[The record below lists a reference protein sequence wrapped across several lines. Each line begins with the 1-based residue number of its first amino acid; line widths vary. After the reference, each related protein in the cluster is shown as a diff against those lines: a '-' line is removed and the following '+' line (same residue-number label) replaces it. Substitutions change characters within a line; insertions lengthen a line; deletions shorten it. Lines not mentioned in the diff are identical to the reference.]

1 MKRNLLLFLLSVCFF
16 LPDFAATGQYNFIRV
31 DGGSGLSN
39 SHVKSIIQDSYGFI
53 WLGTRNGLNRYDG
66 VSMKLYNC
74 YDETLQHG
82 NQVISALFEDNH
94 RQLWVGTDDGVYIQD
109 LATGK
114 FSFFDARTESGEQ
127 IRYNWIEDILA
138 DHSGNIWVN
147 APNQGVFRYQ
157 VETGKLF
164 RYIPCP
170 GKDKSKDF
178 PQSICVDKD
187 GTVWVGT
194 YGAGIYR
201 YSPEQDKFVAYA
213 TEALKGDFIF
223 TLCDYGDELI
233 VGVHEEELK
242 RFNKKTGEVSV
253 FPVPQVHRKIIRY
266 AVCFGDELWV
276 GTQNGVYVIDEKQ
289 NSVQHIPADA
299 GGKYGL
305 GDAIVDKI
313 YRDRE
318 GGTWI
323 CTQFGGASYL
333 PVRSLDFSVY
343 LPGAPGTVCGRRIS
357 ELAEGK
363 DGTVWISTQDGGVCY
378 WNPKAQTFVKV
389 PESPDRQNVL
399 SLFASDDL
407 VGAGYF
413 KGGIDLIIPEAG
425 SSASPSVSSFPSTSS
440 SAFSSLTSSTVSPVS
455 PVSVAS
461 SAISTTNIFRG
472 QVHTFYPAQL
482 GISEGS
488 VFALYR
494 DRGGIIWLGDGWN
507 IFRSVDKGRTFE
519 KMEQFGYAYMR
530 DILEDKSGN
539 IWVATMGNGILRYNP
554 QTDQMVKYQCVPGDS
569 TSIGTN
575 EVTGIT
581 EDSKGLLWFST
592 DRGGLL
598 CFNPETGRFR
608 TYTKANGL
616 PDNVTYKVVE
626 DAQHRIWFGTDRGLV
641 CLHPET
647 DCLQIFTRNDGL
659 PDNQF
664 NYKSA
669 LAASD
674 GTIWMGTIN
683 GLVSFNPQIVRR
695 NTFVPPVYITG
706 MYVQGR
712 ETPFPA
718 DGVQLPYRSNV
729 GFDFVALSYTSPGA
743 NRYAYKMEGIDND
756 WNYTSAAHTASYAQ
770 LPPGD
775 YLFRVRGS
783 NNDGVWNQEEA
794 TLSVRILPPWW
805 RTVWAYLIYIIV
817 VSGSFVLS
825 LRAYR
830 RREVQ
835 KIREQQLLAELARE
849 RESHRTHEMFINQI
863 TYGACTPQGD
873 AMSRADEQLMSQ
885 LIAKVRENLSDANY
899 NVEALAAAMNMSRSS
914 LHRKIKAL
922 TDLSSLDF
930 IRIIRLKHAAE
941 LLQEGELRINE
952 ICDRVG
958 FQSPSYFAK
967 VFQKQFGVT
976 PTEFVQQ
983 NKQRMADSSFS

>member
-1 MKRNLLLFLLSVCFF
+1 M
-16 LPDFAATGQYNFIRV
+16 
-31 DGGSGLSN
+31 
-39 SHVKSIIQDSYGFI
+39 
-53 WLGTRNGLNRYDG
+53 
-66 VSMKLYNC
+66 
-74 YDETLQHG
+74 
-82 NQVISALFEDNH
+82 
-94 RQLWVGTDDGVYIQD
+94 
-109 LATGK
+109 
-114 FSFFDARTESGEQ
+114 
-127 IRYNWIEDILA
+127 
-138 DHSGNIWVN
+138 
-147 APNQGVFRYQ
+147 
-157 VETGKLF
+157 
-164 RYIPCP
+164 
-170 GKDKSKDF
+170 
-178 PQSICVDKD
+178 DKD
-187 GTVWVGT
+187 GTIWVGT

-253 FPVPQVHRKIIRY
+253 FPAPEVHRKIIRY

-276 GTQNGVYVIDEKQ
+276 GTQNGVYVINEKQ

-378 WNPKAQTFVKV
+378 WNPKAQAFVKV

-413 KGGIDLIIPEAG
+413 KGGIDLIIPG
-425 SSASPSVSSFPSTSS
+425 TASFASS
-440 SAFSSLTSSTVSPVS
+440 SISSSTFSSLTSSSSTTVS

-494 DRGGIIWLGDGWN
+494 DRGGVIWLGDGWN
-507 IFRSVDKGRTFE
+507 IFRSTDKGRTFE

-539 IWVATMGNGILRYNP
+539 IWVATMGNGIFRYNP

-647 DCLQIFTRNDGL
+647 DSLQIFTRNDGL

-695 NTFVPPVYITG
+695 NTFVPPVHITG

-817 VSGSFVLS
+817 VSGSFVLT

-976 PTEFVQQ
+976 PTEFAQQ
-983 NKQRMADSSFS
+983 NKQRMTDS

>member
-1 MKRNLLLFLLSVCFF
+1 MK
-16 LPDFAATGQYNFIRV
+16 
-31 DGGSGLSN
+31 
-39 SHVKSIIQDSYGFI
+39 
-53 WLGTRNGLNRYDG
+53 
-66 VSMKLYNC
+66 
-74 YDETLQHG
+74 
-82 NQVISALFEDNH
+82 
-94 RQLWVGTDDGVYIQD
+94 
-109 LATGK
+109 
-114 FSFFDARTESGEQ
+114 
-127 IRYNWIEDILA
+127 
-138 DHSGNIWVN
+138 
-147 APNQGVFRYQ
+147 
-157 VETGKLF
+157 TGKLF

-187 GTVWVGT
+187 GTIWVGT
-194 YGAGIYR
+194 YGAGIYC
-201 YSPEQDKFVAYA
+201 YSPEQDKFVACA

-253 FPVPQVHRKIIRY
+253 FPAPEVHRKIIRY

-276 GTQNGVYVIDEKQ
+276 GTQNGVYVINEKQ

-378 WNPKAQTFVKV
+378 WNPEAQTFVKV

-413 KGGIDLIIPEAG
+413 KGGIDLIIPGTA
-425 SSASPSVSSFPSTSS
+425 SSASLSISS
-440 SAFSSLTSSTVSPVS
+440 STFSSLTSSTVS

-494 DRGGIIWLGDGWN
+494 DRGGVIWLGDGWN
-507 IFRSVDKGRTFE
+507 IFRSADKGRTFE
-519 KMEQFGYAYMR
+519 KVEQFGYAYMR

-539 IWVATMGNGILRYNP
+539 IWVATMGNGIFRYNP

-575 EVTGIT
+575 EVTGIS

-647 DCLQIFTRNDGL
+647 DSLQIFTRNDGL

-712 ETPFPA
+712 ETPFPT

-805 RTVWAYLIYIIV
+805 RTVWAYLIYVIV
-817 VSGSFVLS
+817 VSGSFVLT

-976 PTEFVQQ
+976 PTEFAQQ
-983 NKQRMADSSFS
+983 NKQRITDS

>member
-1 MKRNLLLFLLSVCFF
+1 MKRILLFFLLSVGFF
-16 LPDFAATGQYNFIRV
+16 LPVFTVSGQYNFIRV
-31 DGGSGLSN
+31 DGANGLSN

-66 VSMKLYNC
+66 VSMKLYDC
-74 YDETLQHG
+74 YDEALQHG
-82 NQVISALFEDNH
+82 NQVISALFEDNR

-138 DHSGNIWVN
+138 DRSGNIWVN

-178 PQSICVDKD
+178 PQSICVDKN

-201 YSPEQDKFVAYA
+201 YSPQQDQFVACA

-242 RFNKKTGEVSV
+242 RFNKKTGEVSI
-253 FPVPQVHRKIIRY
+253 FPAPEVHRKIIRY

-276 GTQNGVYVIDEKQ
+276 GTQNGVYVINEKR

-299 GGKYGL
+299 GGAYGL

-313 YRDRE
+313 YRDYE

-333 PVRSLDFSVY
+333 PVRTLDFSIH

-363 DGTVWISTQDGGVCY
+363 GGTVWVSTQDGGVCY
-378 WNPKAQTFVKV
+378 WNPRTQVFTKV
-389 PESPDRQNVL
+389 PALPDRQNVL
-399 SLFASDDL
+399 SLFAVDGQ

-413 KGGIDLIIPEAG
+413 KAGIDLI
-425 SSASPSVSSFPSTSS
+425 FPD
-440 SAFSSLTSSTVSPVS
+440 
-455 PVSVAS
+455 
-461 SAISTTNIFRG
+461 ISDTPRKI
-472 QVHTFYPAQL
+472 TFYGHIQTFSPRQL

-488 VFALYR
+488 VFALHR
-494 DRGGIIWLGDGWN
+494 DRQGVIWLGDGWN
-507 IFRSVDKGRTFE
+507 IFRSTDNGRIFE

-539 IWVATMGNGILRYNP
+539 IWVATMGSGIFRYTP
-554 QTDQMVKYQCVPGDS
+554 QTDQIIHYRHLSGDS
-569 TSIGTN
+569 TSISTN
-575 EVTGIT
+575 EVTGIS
-581 EDSKGLLWFST
+581 EDSKGFLWFST
-592 DRGGLL
+592 DRGGLMR
-598 CFNPETGRFR
+598 FNPETGHFR
-608 TYTKANGL
+608 TYTKADGL
-616 PDNVTYKVVE
+616 PDNVTYKAVE
-626 DAQHRIWFGTDRGLV
+626 DKQHRIWFGTDHGLV
-641 CLHPET
+641 CLYPET
-647 DCLQIFTRNDGL
+647 DSLHVFTRNDGL

-683 GLVSFNPQIVRR
+683 GLVSFNPQTIRR

-706 MYVQGR
+706 MRVQGS
-712 ETPFPA
+712 ETPFTS
-718 DGVQLPYRSNV
+718 DGACLPYRSNV
-729 GFDFVALSYTSPGA
+729 SFDFVALSYTSPGA
-743 NRYAYKMEGIDND
+743 NRYAYKMEGIDKD
-756 WNYTSAAHTASYAQ
+756 WNYTSDTHTASYAQ

-783 NNDGVWNQEEA
+783 NNDAVWNPQET
-794 TLSVRILPPWW
+794 TLPIRILPPWW
-805 RTVWAYLIYIIV
+805 RTVWAYLIYILLL
-817 VSGSFVLS
+817 SGSFVLV
-825 LRAYR
+825 LRTYR

-835 KIREQQLLAELARE
+835 KIREQQLLSELARE

-873 AMSRADEQLMSQ
+873 AMSRSDEQLMSQ

-899 NVEALAAAMNMSRSS
+899 NVEALATAMNMSRSS

-930 IRIIRLKHAAE
+930 IRVIRLKHAAE

-952 ICDRVG
+952 ISERVG

-976 PTEFVQQ
+976 PTEFAQK
-983 NKQRMADSSFS
+983 NR

>member
-1 MKRNLLLFLLSVCFF
+1 M
-16 LPDFAATGQYNFIRV
+16 
-31 DGGSGLSN
+31 
-39 SHVKSIIQDSYGFI
+39 
-53 WLGTRNGLNRYDG
+53 
-66 VSMKLYNC
+66 
-74 YDETLQHG
+74 
-82 NQVISALFEDNH
+82 
-94 RQLWVGTDDGVYIQD
+94 
-109 LATGK
+109 
-114 FSFFDARTESGEQ
+114 
-127 IRYNWIEDILA
+127 
-138 DHSGNIWVN
+138 
-147 APNQGVFRYQ
+147 
-157 VETGKLF
+157 
-164 RYIPCP
+164 
-170 GKDKSKDF
+170 
-178 PQSICVDKD
+178 
-187 GTVWVGT
+187 
-194 YGAGIYR
+194 
-201 YSPEQDKFVAYA
+201 AYA

-253 FPVPQVHRKIIRY
+253 FPAPEVHRKIIRY

-276 GTQNGVYVIDEKQ
+276 GTQNGVYVINEKQ

-413 KGGIDLIIPEAG
+413 KGGIDLIIPGTA
-425 SSASPSVSSFPSTSS
+425 SSASSSISS
-440 SAFSSLTSSTVSPVS
+440 STFSSLTSSSTTVS

-494 DRGGIIWLGDGWN
+494 DRGGVIWLGDGWN
-507 IFRSVDKGRTFE
+507 IFRSADKGRTFE

-539 IWVATMGNGILRYNP
+539 IWVATMGNGIFRYNP

-575 EVTGIT
+575 EVTGIS

-647 DCLQIFTRNDGL
+647 DSLQIFTRNDGL

-817 VSGSFVLS
+817 VSGSFVLT

-976 PTEFVQQ
+976 PTEFAQQ
-983 NKQRMADSSFS
+983 NKQRITDS

>member
-94 RQLWVGTDDGVYIQD
+94 RQLWIGTDDGVYIQD

-187 GTVWVGT
+187 GTIWVGT
-194 YGAGIYR
+194 YGAGIYC
-201 YSPEQDKFVAYA
+201 YSPEQDKFVACA

-253 FPVPQVHRKIIRY
+253 FPAPEVHRKIIRY

-276 GTQNGVYVIDEKQ
+276 GTQNGVYVINEKQ

-378 WNPKAQTFVKV
+378 WNPEAQTFVKV

-413 KGGIDLIIPEAG
+413 KGGIDLIIPGTA
-425 SSASPSVSSFPSTSS
+425 SSASLSISS
-440 SAFSSLTSSTVSPVS
+440 STFSSLTSSTVS

-494 DRGGIIWLGDGWN
+494 DRGGVIWLGDGWN
-507 IFRSVDKGRTFE
+507 IFRSADKGRTFE
-519 KMEQFGYAYMR
+519 KVEQFGYAYMR

-539 IWVATMGNGILRYNP
+539 IWVATMGNGIFRYNP

-575 EVTGIT
+575 EVTGIS

-592 DRGGLL
+592 DR
-598 CFNPETGRFR
+598 
-608 TYTKANGL
+608 
-616 PDNVTYKVVE
+616 
-626 DAQHRIWFGTDRGLV
+626 
-641 CLHPET
+641 
-647 DCLQIFTRNDGL
+647 
-659 PDNQF
+659 
-664 NYKSA
+664 
-669 LAASD
+669 
-674 GTIWMGTIN
+674 
-683 GLVSFNPQIVRR
+683 
-695 NTFVPPVYITG
+695 
-706 MYVQGR
+706 
-712 ETPFPA
+712 
-718 DGVQLPYRSNV
+718 
-729 GFDFVALSYTSPGA
+729 
-743 NRYAYKMEGIDND
+743 
-756 WNYTSAAHTASYAQ
+756 
-770 LPPGD
+770 
-775 YLFRVRGS
+775 
-783 NNDGVWNQEEA
+783 
-794 TLSVRILPPWW
+794 
-805 RTVWAYLIYIIV
+805 
-817 VSGSFVLS
+817 
-825 LRAYR
+825 
-830 RREVQ
+830 
-835 KIREQQLLAELARE
+835 
-849 RESHRTHEMFINQI
+849 
-863 TYGACTPQGD
+863 
-873 AMSRADEQLMSQ
+873 
-885 LIAKVRENLSDANY
+885 
-899 NVEALAAAMNMSRSS
+899 
-914 LHRKIKAL
+914 
-922 TDLSSLDF
+922 
-930 IRIIRLKHAAE
+930 
-941 LLQEGELRINE
+941 
-952 ICDRVG
+952 
-958 FQSPSYFAK
+958 
-967 VFQKQFGVT
+967 
-976 PTEFVQQ
+976 
-983 NKQRMADSSFS
+983 

>member
-31 DGGSGLSN
+31 DGESGLSN

-94 RQLWVGTDDGVYIQD
+94 RQLWIGTDAGVYIQE

-187 GTVWVGT
+187 GAIWVGT

-253 FPVPQVHRKIIRY
+253 FPAPEVHRKIIRY

-276 GTQNGVYVIDEKQ
+276 GTQNGVYVINEKQ

-413 KGGIDLIIPEAG
+413 KGGIDLIIPGTA
-425 SSASPSVSSFPSTSS
+425 SSASSSISS
-440 SAFSSLTSSTVSPVS
+440 STFSSLTSSSTTVS

-494 DRGGIIWLGDGWN
+494 DRGGVIWLGDGWN
-507 IFRSVDKGRTFE
+507 IFRSADKGRTFE

-539 IWVATMGNGILRYNP
+539 IWVATMGNGIFRYNP

-575 EVTGIT
+575 EVTGIS

-647 DCLQIFTRNDGL
+647 DSLQIFTRNDGL

-729 GFDFVALSYTSPGA
+729 GFDFVALSYT
-743 NRYAYKMEGIDND
+743 
-756 WNYTSAAHTASYAQ
+756 
-770 LPPGD
+770 
-775 YLFRVRGS
+775 
-783 NNDGVWNQEEA
+783 
-794 TLSVRILPPWW
+794 
-805 RTVWAYLIYIIV
+805 
-817 VSGSFVLS
+817 
-825 LRAYR
+825 
-830 RREVQ
+830 
-835 KIREQQLLAELARE
+835 
-849 RESHRTHEMFINQI
+849 
-863 TYGACTPQGD
+863 
-873 AMSRADEQLMSQ
+873 
-885 LIAKVRENLSDANY
+885 
-899 NVEALAAAMNMSRSS
+899 
-914 LHRKIKAL
+914 
-922 TDLSSLDF
+922 
-930 IRIIRLKHAAE
+930 
-941 LLQEGELRINE
+941 
-952 ICDRVG
+952 
-958 FQSPSYFAK
+958 
-967 VFQKQFGVT
+967 
-976 PTEFVQQ
+976 
-983 NKQRMADSSFS
+983 

>member
-1 MKRNLLLFLLSVCFF
+1 M
-16 LPDFAATGQYNFIRV
+16 
-31 DGGSGLSN
+31 
-39 SHVKSIIQDSYGFI
+39 
-53 WLGTRNGLNRYDG
+53 
-66 VSMKLYNC
+66 
-74 YDETLQHG
+74 
-82 NQVISALFEDNH
+82 
-94 RQLWVGTDDGVYIQD
+94 
-109 LATGK
+109 
-114 FSFFDARTESGEQ
+114 
-127 IRYNWIEDILA
+127 
-138 DHSGNIWVN
+138 
-147 APNQGVFRYQ
+147 
-157 VETGKLF
+157 
-164 RYIPCP
+164 
-170 GKDKSKDF
+170 
-178 PQSICVDKD
+178 
-187 GTVWVGT
+187 
-194 YGAGIYR
+194 
-201 YSPEQDKFVAYA
+201 
-213 TEALKGDFIF
+213 
-223 TLCDYGDELI
+223 
-233 VGVHEEELK
+233 
-242 RFNKKTGEVSV
+242 
-253 FPVPQVHRKIIRY
+253 
-266 AVCFGDELWV
+266 
-276 GTQNGVYVIDEKQ
+276 
-289 NSVQHIPADA
+289 
-299 GGKYGL
+299 
-305 GDAIVDKI
+305 DKI

-378 WNPKAQTFVKV
+378 WNPKAQAFVKV

-413 KGGIDLIIPEAG
+413 KGGIDLIIPGTA
-425 SSASPSVSSFPSTSS
+425 SSASPSISS
-440 SAFSSLTSSTVSPVS
+440 SSTFSSLTSSSITIS

-494 DRGGIIWLGDGWN
+494 DRGGVIWLGDGWN
-507 IFRSVDKGRTFE
+507 IFRSADKGRTFE

-539 IWVATMGNGILRYNP
+539 IWVATMGNGIFRYNP

-575 EVTGIT
+575 EVTGIS

-647 DCLQIFTRNDGL
+647 DSLQIFTRNDGL

-817 VSGSFVLS
+817 VSGSFVLT

-976 PTEFVQQ
+976 PTEFAQQ
-983 NKQRMADSSFS
+983 NKQRITDS

>member
-1 MKRNLLLFLLSVCFF
+1 M
-16 LPDFAATGQYNFIRV
+16 
-31 DGGSGLSN
+31 
-39 SHVKSIIQDSYGFI
+39 
-53 WLGTRNGLNRYDG
+53 
-66 VSMKLYNC
+66 
-74 YDETLQHG
+74 
-82 NQVISALFEDNH
+82 
-94 RQLWVGTDDGVYIQD
+94 
-109 LATGK
+109 
-114 FSFFDARTESGEQ
+114 
-127 IRYNWIEDILA
+127 
-138 DHSGNIWVN
+138 
-147 APNQGVFRYQ
+147 
-157 VETGKLF
+157 
-164 RYIPCP
+164 
-170 GKDKSKDF
+170 
-178 PQSICVDKD
+178 
-187 GTVWVGT
+187 
-194 YGAGIYR
+194 
-201 YSPEQDKFVAYA
+201 
-213 TEALKGDFIF
+213 
-223 TLCDYGDELI
+223 
-233 VGVHEEELK
+233 
-242 RFNKKTGEVSV
+242 
-253 FPVPQVHRKIIRY
+253 
-266 AVCFGDELWV
+266 
-276 GTQNGVYVIDEKQ
+276 
-289 NSVQHIPADA
+289 
-299 GGKYGL
+299 
-305 GDAIVDKI
+305 
-313 YRDRE
+313 
-318 GGTWI
+318 
-323 CTQFGGASYL
+323 
-333 PVRSLDFSVY
+333 
-343 LPGAPGTVCGRRIS
+343 
-357 ELAEGK
+357 
-363 DGTVWISTQDGGVCY
+363 
-378 WNPKAQTFVKV
+378 
-389 PESPDRQNVL
+389 L

-413 KGGIDLIIPEAG
+413 KGGIDLIIPGTA
-425 SSASPSVSSFPSTSS
+425 SSASLSISS
-440 SAFSSLTSSTVSPVS
+440 STFSSLTSSTVS

-494 DRGGIIWLGDGWN
+494 DRGGVIWLGDGWN
-507 IFRSVDKGRTFE
+507 IFRSADKGRTFE
-519 KMEQFGYAYMR
+519 KVEQFGYAYMR

-539 IWVATMGNGILRYNP
+539 IWVATMGNGIFRYNP

-575 EVTGIT
+575 EVTGIS

-647 DCLQIFTRNDGL
+647 DSLQIFTRNDGL

-712 ETPFPA
+712 ETPFPT

-743 NRYAYKMEGIDND
+743 NHYAYKMEGIDND

-805 RTVWAYLIYIIV
+805 RTVWAYLIYVIV
-817 VSGSFVLS
+817 VSGSFVLT

-976 PTEFVQQ
+976 PTEFAQQ
-983 NKQRMADSSFS
+983 NKQRITDS

>member
-1 MKRNLLLFLLSVCFF
+1 M
-16 LPDFAATGQYNFIRV
+16 
-31 DGGSGLSN
+31 
-39 SHVKSIIQDSYGFI
+39 
-53 WLGTRNGLNRYDG
+53 
-66 VSMKLYNC
+66 
-74 YDETLQHG
+74 
-82 NQVISALFEDNH
+82 
-94 RQLWVGTDDGVYIQD
+94 
-109 LATGK
+109 
-114 FSFFDARTESGEQ
+114 
-127 IRYNWIEDILA
+127 
-138 DHSGNIWVN
+138 N

-187 GTVWVGT
+187 GTIWVGT
-194 YGAGIYR
+194 YGAGIYC
-201 YSPEQDKFVAYA
+201 YSPEQDKFVACA

-242 RFNKKTGEVSV
+242 RFNKKTEEVSV
-253 FPVPQVHRKIIRY
+253 FPAPEVHRKIIRY

-276 GTQNGVYVIDEKQ
+276 GTQNGVYVINEKQ

-378 WNPKAQTFVKV
+378 WNPEAQTFVKV

-413 KGGIDLIIPEAG
+413 KGGIDLIIPGTA
-425 SSASPSVSSFPSTSS
+425 SSASLSISS
-440 SAFSSLTSSTVSPVS
+440 STFSSLTSSTVS

-494 DRGGIIWLGDGWN
+494 DRGGVIWLGDGWN
-507 IFRSVDKGRTFE
+507 IFRSADKGRTFE
-519 KMEQFGYAYMR
+519 KVEQFGYAYMR

-539 IWVATMGNGILRYNP
+539 IWVATMGNGIFRYNP

-575 EVTGIT
+575 EVTGIS

-647 DCLQIFTRNDGL
+647 DSLQIFTRNDGL

-712 ETPFPA
+712 ETPFPT

-805 RTVWAYLIYIIV
+805 RTVWAYLIYVIV
-817 VSGSFVLS
+817 VSGSFVLT

-976 PTEFVQQ
+976 PTEFAQQ
-983 NKQRMADSSFS
+983 NKQRITDS

>member
-1 MKRNLLLFLLSVCFF
+1 M
-16 LPDFAATGQYNFIRV
+16 
-31 DGGSGLSN
+31 
-39 SHVKSIIQDSYGFI
+39 
-53 WLGTRNGLNRYDG
+53 
-66 VSMKLYNC
+66 
-74 YDETLQHG
+74 
-82 NQVISALFEDNH
+82 
-94 RQLWVGTDDGVYIQD
+94 
-109 LATGK
+109 
-114 FSFFDARTESGEQ
+114 
-127 IRYNWIEDILA
+127 
-138 DHSGNIWVN
+138 
-147 APNQGVFRYQ
+147 
-157 VETGKLF
+157 
-164 RYIPCP
+164 
-170 GKDKSKDF
+170 
-178 PQSICVDKD
+178 
-187 GTVWVGT
+187 
-194 YGAGIYR
+194 
-201 YSPEQDKFVAYA
+201 
-213 TEALKGDFIF
+213 
-223 TLCDYGDELI
+223 
-233 VGVHEEELK
+233 
-242 RFNKKTGEVSV
+242 
-253 FPVPQVHRKIIRY
+253 
-266 AVCFGDELWV
+266 
-276 GTQNGVYVIDEKQ
+276 
-289 NSVQHIPADA
+289 
-299 GGKYGL
+299 
-305 GDAIVDKI
+305 DKI

-413 KGGIDLIIPEAG
+413 KGGIDLIIPGTA
-425 SSASPSVSSFPSTSS
+425 SSASSSISS
-440 SAFSSLTSSTVSPVS
+440 STFSSLTSSSTTVS

-494 DRGGIIWLGDGWN
+494 DRGGVIWLGDGWN
-507 IFRSVDKGRTFE
+507 IFRSADKGRTFE

-539 IWVATMGNGILRYNP
+539 IWVATMGNGIFRYNP

-575 EVTGIT
+575 EVTGIS

-647 DCLQIFTRNDGL
+647 DSLQIFTRNDGL

-817 VSGSFVLS
+817 VSGSFVLT

-976 PTEFVQQ
+976 PTEFAQQ
-983 NKQRMADSSFS
+983 NKQRITDS

>member
-1 MKRNLLLFLLSVCFF
+1 M
-16 LPDFAATGQYNFIRV
+16 
-31 DGGSGLSN
+31 
-39 SHVKSIIQDSYGFI
+39 
-53 WLGTRNGLNRYDG
+53 
-66 VSMKLYNC
+66 
-74 YDETLQHG
+74 
-82 NQVISALFEDNH
+82 
-94 RQLWVGTDDGVYIQD
+94 
-109 LATGK
+109 
-114 FSFFDARTESGEQ
+114 
-127 IRYNWIEDILA
+127 
-138 DHSGNIWVN
+138 
-147 APNQGVFRYQ
+147 
-157 VETGKLF
+157 
-164 RYIPCP
+164 
-170 GKDKSKDF
+170 
-178 PQSICVDKD
+178 
-187 GTVWVGT
+187 
-194 YGAGIYR
+194 
-201 YSPEQDKFVAYA
+201 
-213 TEALKGDFIF
+213 
-223 TLCDYGDELI
+223 

-253 FPVPQVHRKIIRY
+253 FPAPEVHRKIIRY

-276 GTQNGVYVIDEKQ
+276 GTQNGVYVINEKQ

-378 WNPKAQTFVKV
+378 WNPKAQAFVKV

-413 KGGIDLIIPEAG
+413 KGGIDLIIPGTA
-425 SSASPSVSSFPSTSS
+425 SSASPSISS
-440 SAFSSLTSSTVSPVS
+440 SSTFSSLTSSSITIS

-494 DRGGIIWLGDGWN
+494 DRGGVIWLGDGWN
-507 IFRSVDKGRTFE
+507 IFRSADKGRTFE

-539 IWVATMGNGILRYNP
+539 IWVATMGNGIFRYNP

-575 EVTGIT
+575 EVTGIS

-647 DCLQIFTRNDGL
+647 DSLQIFTRNDGL

-817 VSGSFVLS
+817 VSGSFVLT

-976 PTEFVQQ
+976 PTEFAQQ
-983 NKQRMADSSFS
+983 NKQRITDS

>member
-1 MKRNLLLFLLSVCFF
+1 MIN
-16 LPDFAATGQYNFIRV
+16 
-31 DGGSGLSN
+31 
-39 SHVKSIIQDSYGFI
+39 
-53 WLGTRNGLNRYDG
+53 
-66 VSMKLYNC
+66 
-74 YDETLQHG
+74 
-82 NQVISALFEDNH
+82 
-94 RQLWVGTDDGVYIQD
+94 
-109 LATGK
+109 
-114 FSFFDARTESGEQ
+114 
-127 IRYNWIEDILA
+127 
-138 DHSGNIWVN
+138 
-147 APNQGVFRYQ
+147 
-157 VETGKLF
+157 
-164 RYIPCP
+164 
-170 GKDKSKDF
+170 
-178 PQSICVDKD
+178 
-187 GTVWVGT
+187 
-194 YGAGIYR
+194 
-201 YSPEQDKFVAYA
+201 
-213 TEALKGDFIF
+213 
-223 TLCDYGDELI
+223 
-233 VGVHEEELK
+233 
-242 RFNKKTGEVSV
+242 
-253 FPVPQVHRKIIRY
+253 
-266 AVCFGDELWV
+266 
-276 GTQNGVYVIDEKQ
+276 EKQ

-378 WNPKAQTFVKV
+378 WNPEAQTFVKV

-413 KGGIDLIIPEAG
+413 KGGIDLIIPGTA
-425 SSASPSVSSFPSTSS
+425 SSASLSISS
-440 SAFSSLTSSTVSPVS
+440 STFSSLTSSSTVS

-472 QVHTFYPAQL
+472 QVQTFYPAQL

-494 DRGGIIWLGDGWN
+494 DRGGVIWLGDGWN
-507 IFRSVDKGRTFE
+507 IFRSADKGRTFE

-539 IWVATMGNGILRYNP
+539 IWVATMGNGIFRYNP

-575 EVTGIT
+575 EVTGIS

-608 TYTKANGL
+608 TYTRANGL

-626 DAQHRIWFGTDRGLV
+626 DALHRIWFGTDRGLV

-647 DCLQIFTRNDGL
+647 DSLQIFTRNDGL

-706 MYVQGR
+706 IYVQGR

-817 VSGSFVLS
+817 VSGSFVLT
-825 LRAYR
+825 LRTYR

-835 KIREQQLLAELARE
+835 KIREQQLLTELARE

-976 PTEFVQQ
+976 PTEFAQQ
-983 NKQRMADSSFS
+983 NKQRMTDS

>member
-1 MKRNLLLFLLSVCFF
+1 M
-16 LPDFAATGQYNFIRV
+16 
-31 DGGSGLSN
+31 
-39 SHVKSIIQDSYGFI
+39 
-53 WLGTRNGLNRYDG
+53 
-66 VSMKLYNC
+66 
-74 YDETLQHG
+74 
-82 NQVISALFEDNH
+82 
-94 RQLWVGTDDGVYIQD
+94 
-109 LATGK
+109 
-114 FSFFDARTESGEQ
+114 
-127 IRYNWIEDILA
+127 
-138 DHSGNIWVN
+138 N

-187 GTVWVGT
+187 GTIWVGT

-253 FPVPQVHRKIIRY
+253 FPAPEVHRKIIRY

-276 GTQNGVYVIDEKQ
+276 GTQNGVYVINEKQ

-357 ELAEGK
+357 ELAEEK

-413 KGGIDLIIPEAG
+413 KGGIDLIIPG
-425 SSASPSVSSFPSTSS
+425 TASLASS
-440 SAFSSLTSSTVSPVS
+440 SISSSTFSSLTSSSTTVS

-494 DRGGIIWLGDGWN
+494 DRGGVIWLGDGWN
-507 IFRSVDKGRTFE
+507 IFRSTDKGRTFE

-539 IWVATMGNGILRYNP
+539 IWVATMGNGIFRYNP

-575 EVTGIT
+575 EVTGIS

-647 DCLQIFTRNDGL
+647 DSLQIFTRNDGL

-695 NTFVPPVYITG
+695 NTFVPPVHITG

-817 VSGSFVLS
+817 VSGSFVLT

-976 PTEFVQQ
+976 PTEFAQQ
-983 NKQRMADSSFS
+983 NKQRMTDS

>member
-1 MKRNLLLFLLSVCFF
+1 M
-16 LPDFAATGQYNFIRV
+16 
-31 DGGSGLSN
+31 
-39 SHVKSIIQDSYGFI
+39 
-53 WLGTRNGLNRYDG
+53 
-66 VSMKLYNC
+66 
-74 YDETLQHG
+74 
-82 NQVISALFEDNH
+82 
-94 RQLWVGTDDGVYIQD
+94 
-109 LATGK
+109 
-114 FSFFDARTESGEQ
+114 
-127 IRYNWIEDILA
+127 
-138 DHSGNIWVN
+138 N

-187 GTVWVGT
+187 GTIWVGT

-253 FPVPQVHRKIIRY
+253 FPAPEVHRKIIRY

-276 GTQNGVYVIDEKQ
+276 GTQNGVYVINEKQ

-413 KGGIDLIIPEAG
+413 KGGIDLIIPGTA
-425 SSASPSVSSFPSTSS
+425 SSASPSISS
-440 SAFSSLTSSTVSPVS
+440 STFSSLTSSTVS

-494 DRGGIIWLGDGWN
+494 DRGGVIWLGDGWN
-507 IFRSVDKGRTFE
+507 IFRSGDKGRTFE
-519 KMEQFGYAYMR
+519 KVEQFGYAYMR

-539 IWVATMGNGILRYNP
+539 IWVATMGNGIFRYNP

-647 DCLQIFTRNDGL
+647 DSLQIFTRNDGL

-775 YLFRVRGS
+775 YQFRVRGS

-817 VSGSFVLS
+817 VSGSFVLT

-976 PTEFVQQ
+976 PTEFAQQ
-983 NKQRMADSSFS
+983 NKQRMTDS

>member
-1 MKRNLLLFLLSVCFF
+1 M
-16 LPDFAATGQYNFIRV
+16 
-31 DGGSGLSN
+31 
-39 SHVKSIIQDSYGFI
+39 
-53 WLGTRNGLNRYDG
+53 
-66 VSMKLYNC
+66 
-74 YDETLQHG
+74 
-82 NQVISALFEDNH
+82 
-94 RQLWVGTDDGVYIQD
+94 
-109 LATGK
+109 
-114 FSFFDARTESGEQ
+114 
-127 IRYNWIEDILA
+127 
-138 DHSGNIWVN
+138 N

-187 GTVWVGT
+187 GTIWVGT

-253 FPVPQVHRKIIRY
+253 FPAPEVHRKIIRY

-276 GTQNGVYVIDEKQ
+276 GTQNGVYVINEKQ

-389 PESPDRQNVL
+389 PESSDRQNVL

-413 KGGIDLIIPEAG
+413 KGGIDLIIPG
-425 SSASPSVSSFPSTSS
+425 TASFASS
-440 SAFSSLTSSTVSPVS
+440 SISSSTFSSLTSSSTVS

-472 QVHTFYPAQL
+472 QVQTFYPAQL

-494 DRGGIIWLGDGWN
+494 DRGGVIWLGDGWN
-507 IFRSVDKGRTFE
+507 IFRSADKGRTFE

-539 IWVATMGNGILRYNP
+539 IWVATMGNGIFRYNP

-647 DCLQIFTRNDGL
+647 DSLQIFTRNDGL

-817 VSGSFVLS
+817 VSGSFVLT

-976 PTEFVQQ
+976 PTEFAQQ
-983 NKQRMADSSFS
+983 NKQRITDS

>member
-1 MKRNLLLFLLSVCFF
+1 M
-16 LPDFAATGQYNFIRV
+16 
-31 DGGSGLSN
+31 
-39 SHVKSIIQDSYGFI
+39 
-53 WLGTRNGLNRYDG
+53 
-66 VSMKLYNC
+66 
-74 YDETLQHG
+74 
-82 NQVISALFEDNH
+82 
-94 RQLWVGTDDGVYIQD
+94 
-109 LATGK
+109 
-114 FSFFDARTESGEQ
+114 
-127 IRYNWIEDILA
+127 
-138 DHSGNIWVN
+138 N

-187 GTVWVGT
+187 GTIWVGT

-253 FPVPQVHRKIIRY
+253 FPAPEVHRKIIRY

-276 GTQNGVYVIDEKQ
+276 GTQNGVYVINEKQ

-378 WNPKAQTFVKV
+378 WNPKAQAFVKV

-413 KGGIDLIIPEAG
+413 KGGIDLIIPG
-425 SSASPSVSSFPSTSS
+425 TASFASS
-440 SAFSSLTSSTVSPVS
+440 SISSSTFSSLTSSSSTTVS

-494 DRGGIIWLGDGWN
+494 DRGGVIWLGDGWN
-507 IFRSVDKGRTFE
+507 IFRSADKGRTFE

-539 IWVATMGNGILRYNP
+539 IWVATMGNGIFRYNP

-647 DCLQIFTRNDGL
+647 DSLQIFTRNDGL

-695 NTFVPPVYITG
+695 NTFVPPVHITG

-805 RTVWAYLIYIIV
+805 RTEWAYLIYIIV
-817 VSGSFVLS
+817 VSGSFVLT

-976 PTEFVQQ
+976 PTEFAQQ
-983 NKQRMADSSFS
+983 NKQRMTDS

>member
-31 DGGSGLSN
+31 DGESGLSN

-94 RQLWVGTDDGVYIQD
+94 RQLWIGTDDGVYIQD

-187 GTVWVGT
+187 GTIWVGT

-253 FPVPQVHRKIIRY
+253 FPAPEVHRKIIRY

-276 GTQNGVYVIDEKQ
+276 GTQNGVYVINEKQ

-378 WNPKAQTFVKV
+378 WNPKAQAFVKV

-413 KGGIDLIIPEAG
+413 KGGIDLIIPGTASFA
-425 SSASPSVSSFPSTSS
+425 SSSTSS
-440 SAFSSLTSSTVSPVS
+440 STFSSLTSSSTVS

-461 SAISTTNIFRG
+461 SAISTTNIF
-472 QVHTFYPAQL
+472 
-482 GISEGS
+482 EGRFIHSIPHNSAS
-488 VFALYR
+488 VKVRCLPFIVTV
-494 DRGGIIWLGDGWN
+494 GESSGWAMVGTS
-507 IFRSVDKGRTFE
+507 SVRPTK
-519 KMEQFGYAYMR
+519 
-530 DILEDKSGN
+530 
-539 IWVATMGNGILRYNP
+539 
-554 QTDQMVKYQCVPGDS
+554 
-569 TSIGTN
+569 
-575 EVTGIT
+575 
-581 EDSKGLLWFST
+581 
-592 DRGGLL
+592 GGLL
-598 CFNPETGRFR
+598 RRWNNSVTLICVTSSKINPAIYGSQQWVMAYSGIIRR
-608 TYTKANGL
+608 RIRWSSI
-616 PDNVTYKVVE
+616 NVY
-626 DAQHRIWFGTDRGLV
+626 
-641 CLHPET
+641 
-647 DCLQIFTRNDGL
+647 
-659 PDNQF
+659 
-664 NYKSA
+664 
-669 LAASD
+669 
-674 GTIWMGTIN
+674 
-683 GLVSFNPQIVRR
+683 
-695 NTFVPPVYITG
+695 
-706 MYVQGR
+706 R
-712 ETPFPA
+712 ETAP
-718 DGVQLPYRSNV
+718 
-729 GFDFVALSYTSPGA
+729 LS
-743 NRYAYKMEGIDND
+743 
-756 WNYTSAAHTASYAQ
+756 
-770 LPPGD
+770 
-775 YLFRVRGS
+775 
-783 NNDGVWNQEEA
+783 
-794 TLSVRILPPWW
+794 
-805 RTVWAYLIYIIV
+805 
-817 VSGSFVLS
+817 
-825 LRAYR
+825 
-830 RREVQ
+830 
-835 KIREQQLLAELARE
+835 E
-849 RESHRTHEMFINQI
+849 RM
-863 TYGACTPQGD
+863 
-873 AMSRADEQLMSQ
+873 
-885 LIAKVRENLSDANY
+885 K
-899 NVEALAAAMNMSRSS
+899 
-914 LHRKIKAL
+914 
-922 TDLSSLDF
+922 
-930 IRIIRLKHAAE
+930 
-941 LLQEGELRINE
+941 
-952 ICDRVG
+952 
-958 FQSPSYFAK
+958 
-967 VFQKQFGVT
+967 
-976 PTEFVQQ
+976 
-983 NKQRMADSSFS
+983 

>member
-1 MKRNLLLFLLSVCFF
+1 M
-16 LPDFAATGQYNFIRV
+16 
-31 DGGSGLSN
+31 
-39 SHVKSIIQDSYGFI
+39 
-53 WLGTRNGLNRYDG
+53 
-66 VSMKLYNC
+66 
-74 YDETLQHG
+74 
-82 NQVISALFEDNH
+82 
-94 RQLWVGTDDGVYIQD
+94 
-109 LATGK
+109 
-114 FSFFDARTESGEQ
+114 
-127 IRYNWIEDILA
+127 
-138 DHSGNIWVN
+138 
-147 APNQGVFRYQ
+147 
-157 VETGKLF
+157 
-164 RYIPCP
+164 
-170 GKDKSKDF
+170 
-178 PQSICVDKD
+178 
-187 GTVWVGT
+187 
-194 YGAGIYR
+194 
-201 YSPEQDKFVAYA
+201 
-213 TEALKGDFIF
+213 
-223 TLCDYGDELI
+223 
-233 VGVHEEELK
+233 
-242 RFNKKTGEVSV
+242 
-253 FPVPQVHRKIIRY
+253 
-266 AVCFGDELWV
+266 
-276 GTQNGVYVIDEKQ
+276 
-289 NSVQHIPADA
+289 
-299 GGKYGL
+299 
-305 GDAIVDKI
+305 DKI

-378 WNPKAQTFVKV
+378 WNPKAQAFVKV

-413 KGGIDLIIPEAG
+413 KGGIDLIIPG
-425 SSASPSVSSFPSTSS
+425 TASFASS
-440 SAFSSLTSSTVSPVS
+440 SISSSTFSSLTSSSSTTVS

-494 DRGGIIWLGDGWN
+494 DRGGVIWLGDGWN
-507 IFRSVDKGRTFE
+507 IFRSADKGRTFE

-539 IWVATMGNGILRYNP
+539 IWVATMGNGIFRYNP

-647 DCLQIFTRNDGL
+647 DSLQIFTRNDGL

-817 VSGSFVLS
+817 VSGSFVLT

-976 PTEFVQQ
+976 PTEFAQQ
-983 NKQRMADSSFS
+983 NKQRMTDS

>member
-1 MKRNLLLFLLSVCFF
+1 M
-16 LPDFAATGQYNFIRV
+16 
-31 DGGSGLSN
+31 
-39 SHVKSIIQDSYGFI
+39 
-53 WLGTRNGLNRYDG
+53 
-66 VSMKLYNC
+66 
-74 YDETLQHG
+74 
-82 NQVISALFEDNH
+82 
-94 RQLWVGTDDGVYIQD
+94 
-109 LATGK
+109 
-114 FSFFDARTESGEQ
+114 
-127 IRYNWIEDILA
+127 
-138 DHSGNIWVN
+138 
-147 APNQGVFRYQ
+147 
-157 VETGKLF
+157 
-164 RYIPCP
+164 
-170 GKDKSKDF
+170 
-178 PQSICVDKD
+178 
-187 GTVWVGT
+187 
-194 YGAGIYR
+194 
-201 YSPEQDKFVAYA
+201 
-213 TEALKGDFIF
+213 
-223 TLCDYGDELI
+223 
-233 VGVHEEELK
+233 
-242 RFNKKTGEVSV
+242 
-253 FPVPQVHRKIIRY
+253 
-266 AVCFGDELWV
+266 
-276 GTQNGVYVIDEKQ
+276 GTQNGVYVINEKQ

-413 KGGIDLIIPEAG
+413 KGGIDLIIPGTA
-425 SSASPSVSSFPSTSS
+425 SSASSSISS
-440 SAFSSLTSSTVSPVS
+440 STFSSLTSSSTTVS

-494 DRGGIIWLGDGWN
+494 DRGGVIWLGDGWN
-507 IFRSVDKGRTFE
+507 IFRSADKGRTFE

-539 IWVATMGNGILRYNP
+539 IWVATMGNGIFRYNP

-575 EVTGIT
+575 EVTGIS

-647 DCLQIFTRNDGL
+647 DSLQIFTRNDGL

-817 VSGSFVLS
+817 VSGSFVLT

-976 PTEFVQQ
+976 PTEFAQQ
-983 NKQRMADSSFS
+983 NKQRMTDS

>member
-1 MKRNLLLFLLSVCFF
+1 M
-16 LPDFAATGQYNFIRV
+16 
-31 DGGSGLSN
+31 
-39 SHVKSIIQDSYGFI
+39 
-53 WLGTRNGLNRYDG
+53 
-66 VSMKLYNC
+66 
-74 YDETLQHG
+74 
-82 NQVISALFEDNH
+82 
-94 RQLWVGTDDGVYIQD
+94 
-109 LATGK
+109 
-114 FSFFDARTESGEQ
+114 
-127 IRYNWIEDILA
+127 
-138 DHSGNIWVN
+138 
-147 APNQGVFRYQ
+147 
-157 VETGKLF
+157 
-164 RYIPCP
+164 
-170 GKDKSKDF
+170 
-178 PQSICVDKD
+178 
-187 GTVWVGT
+187 
-194 YGAGIYR
+194 
-201 YSPEQDKFVAYA
+201 
-213 TEALKGDFIF
+213 
-223 TLCDYGDELI
+223 
-233 VGVHEEELK
+233 
-242 RFNKKTGEVSV
+242 
-253 FPVPQVHRKIIRY
+253 
-266 AVCFGDELWV
+266 
-276 GTQNGVYVIDEKQ
+276 
-289 NSVQHIPADA
+289 
-299 GGKYGL
+299 
-305 GDAIVDKI
+305 
-313 YRDRE
+313 
-318 GGTWI
+318 
-323 CTQFGGASYL
+323 
-333 PVRSLDFSVY
+333 
-343 LPGAPGTVCGRRIS
+343 
-357 ELAEGK
+357 
-363 DGTVWISTQDGGVCY
+363 WISTQDGGVCY

-413 KGGIDLIIPEAG
+413 KGGIDLIIPGTA
-425 SSASPSVSSFPSTSS
+425 SSASLSISS
-440 SAFSSLTSSTVSPVS
+440 STFSSLTSSTVS

-494 DRGGIIWLGDGWN
+494 DRGGVIWLGDGWN
-507 IFRSVDKGRTFE
+507 IFRSGDKGRTFE

-539 IWVATMGNGILRYNP
+539 IWVATMGNGIFRYNP

-626 DAQHRIWFGTDRGLV
+626 DAQHCIWFGTDRGLV

-647 DCLQIFTRNDGL
+647 DSLQIFTRNDGL

-805 RTVWAYLIYIIV
+805 RTVWAYFIYIIV
-817 VSGSFVLS
+817 VSGSFVLT

-976 PTEFVQQ
+976 PTEFAQQ
-983 NKQRMADSSFS
+983 NKQRITDS

>member
-94 RQLWVGTDDGVYIQD
+94 RQLWIGTDDGVYIQD

-187 GTVWVGT
+187 GTIWVGT
-194 YGAGIYR
+194 YGAGIYC
-201 YSPEQDKFVAYA
+201 YSPEQDKFVACA

-253 FPVPQVHRKIIRY
+253 FPAPEVHRKIIRY

-276 GTQNGVYVIDEKQ
+276 GTQNGVYVINEKQ

-378 WNPKAQTFVKV
+378 WNPEAQTFVKV

-413 KGGIDLIIPEAG
+413 KGGIDLIIPGTA
-425 SSASPSVSSFPSTSS
+425 SSASLSISS
-440 SAFSSLTSSTVSPVS
+440 STFSSLTSSTVS

-494 DRGGIIWLGDGWN
+494 DRGGVIWLGDGWN
-507 IFRSVDKGRTFE
+507 IFRSADKGRTFE
-519 KMEQFGYAYMR
+519 KVEQFGYAYMR

-539 IWVATMGNGILRYNP
+539 IWVATMGNGIFRYNP

-575 EVTGIT
+575 EVTGIS

-647 DCLQIFTRNDGL
+647 DSLQIFTRNDGL

-712 ETPFPA
+712 ETPFPT

-729 GFDFVALSYTSPGA
+729 GFDFVALSYT
-743 NRYAYKMEGIDND
+743 
-756 WNYTSAAHTASYAQ
+756 
-770 LPPGD
+770 
-775 YLFRVRGS
+775 
-783 NNDGVWNQEEA
+783 
-794 TLSVRILPPWW
+794 
-805 RTVWAYLIYIIV
+805 
-817 VSGSFVLS
+817 
-825 LRAYR
+825 
-830 RREVQ
+830 
-835 KIREQQLLAELARE
+835 
-849 RESHRTHEMFINQI
+849 
-863 TYGACTPQGD
+863 
-873 AMSRADEQLMSQ
+873 
-885 LIAKVRENLSDANY
+885 
-899 NVEALAAAMNMSRSS
+899 
-914 LHRKIKAL
+914 
-922 TDLSSLDF
+922 
-930 IRIIRLKHAAE
+930 
-941 LLQEGELRINE
+941 
-952 ICDRVG
+952 
-958 FQSPSYFAK
+958 
-967 VFQKQFGVT
+967 
-976 PTEFVQQ
+976 
-983 NKQRMADSSFS
+983 

>member
-1 MKRNLLLFLLSVCFF
+1 
-16 LPDFAATGQYNFIRV
+16 
-31 DGGSGLSN
+31 
-39 SHVKSIIQDSYGFI
+39 
-53 WLGTRNGLNRYDG
+53 
-66 VSMKLYNC
+66 
-74 YDETLQHG
+74 
-82 NQVISALFEDNH
+82 
-94 RQLWVGTDDGVYIQD
+94 
-109 LATGK
+109 
-114 FSFFDARTESGEQ
+114 
-127 IRYNWIEDILA
+127 
-138 DHSGNIWVN
+138 VN

-187 GTVWVGT
+187 GTIWVGT

-253 FPVPQVHRKIIRY
+253 FPAPEVHRKIIRY

-276 GTQNGVYVIDEKQ
+276 GTQNGVYVINEKQ

-413 KGGIDLIIPEAG
+413 KGGIDLIIPGTA
-425 SSASPSVSSFPSTSS
+425 SSASSSISS
-440 SAFSSLTSSTVSPVS
+440 STFSSLTSSSTTVS

-494 DRGGIIWLGDGWN
+494 DRGGVIWLGDGWN
-507 IFRSVDKGRTFE
+507 IFRSADKGRTFE

-539 IWVATMGNGILRYNP
+539 IWVATMGNGIFRYNP

-575 EVTGIT
+575 EVTGIS

-647 DCLQIFTRNDGL
+647 DSLQIFTRNDGL

-817 VSGSFVLS
+817 VSGSFVLT

-976 PTEFVQQ
+976 PTEFAQQ
-983 NKQRMADSSFS
+983 NKQRITDS

>member
-1 MKRNLLLFLLSVCFF
+1 M
-16 LPDFAATGQYNFIRV
+16 
-31 DGGSGLSN
+31 
-39 SHVKSIIQDSYGFI
+39 
-53 WLGTRNGLNRYDG
+53 
-66 VSMKLYNC
+66 
-74 YDETLQHG
+74 
-82 NQVISALFEDNH
+82 
-94 RQLWVGTDDGVYIQD
+94 
-109 LATGK
+109 
-114 FSFFDARTESGEQ
+114 
-127 IRYNWIEDILA
+127 
-138 DHSGNIWVN
+138 
-147 APNQGVFRYQ
+147 
-157 VETGKLF
+157 
-164 RYIPCP
+164 
-170 GKDKSKDF
+170 
-178 PQSICVDKD
+178 
-187 GTVWVGT
+187 
-194 YGAGIYR
+194 
-201 YSPEQDKFVAYA
+201 
-213 TEALKGDFIF
+213 
-223 TLCDYGDELI
+223 
-233 VGVHEEELK
+233 
-242 RFNKKTGEVSV
+242 SV
-253 FPVPQVHRKIIRY
+253 FPAPEVHRKIIRY

-276 GTQNGVYVIDEKQ
+276 GTQNGVYVINEKQ

-413 KGGIDLIIPEAG
+413 KGGIDLIIPGTA
-425 SSASPSVSSFPSTSS
+425 SSASSSISS
-440 SAFSSLTSSTVSPVS
+440 STFSSLTSSSTTVS

-494 DRGGIIWLGDGWN
+494 DRGGVIWLGDGWN
-507 IFRSVDKGRTFE
+507 IFRSADKGRTFE

-539 IWVATMGNGILRYNP
+539 IWVATMGNGIFRYNP

-575 EVTGIT
+575 EVTGIS

-647 DCLQIFTRNDGL
+647 DSLQIFTRNDGL

-817 VSGSFVLS
+817 VSGSFVLT

-914 LHRKIKAL
+914 LHRK
-922 TDLSSLDF
+922 
-930 IRIIRLKHAAE
+930 R
-941 LLQEGELRINE
+941 
-952 ICDRVG
+952 
-958 FQSPSYFAK
+958 
-967 VFQKQFGVT
+967 
-976 PTEFVQQ
+976 
-983 NKQRMADSSFS
+983 

>member
-94 RQLWVGTDDGVYIQD
+94 RQLWIGTDDGVYIQD

-187 GTVWVGT
+187 GTIWVGT

-253 FPVPQVHRKIIRY
+253 FPAPEVHRKIIRY

-276 GTQNGVYVIDEKQ
+276 GTQNGVYVINEKQ

-413 KGGIDLIIPEAG
+413 KGGIDLIIPGTA
-425 SSASPSVSSFPSTSS
+425 SSASSSISS
-440 SAFSSLTSSTVSPVS
+440 STFSSLTSSSTTVS

-494 DRGGIIWLGDGWN
+494 DRGESSGWAMVGTS
-507 IFRSVDKGRTFE
+507 SVRPTK
-519 KMEQFGYAYMR
+519 
-530 DILEDKSGN
+530 
-539 IWVATMGNGILRYNP
+539 
-554 QTDQMVKYQCVPGDS
+554 
-569 TSIGTN
+569 
-575 EVTGIT
+575 
-581 EDSKGLLWFST
+581 
-592 DRGGLL
+592 GGLL
-598 CFNPETGRFR
+598 RRWNNSVMLICVTSSKINPAIYGSQQWVMAYSGIIRR
-608 TYTKANGL
+608 RIRWSSI
-616 PDNVTYKVVE
+616 NVY
-626 DAQHRIWFGTDRGLV
+626 
-641 CLHPET
+641 
-647 DCLQIFTRNDGL
+647 
-659 PDNQF
+659 
-664 NYKSA
+664 
-669 LAASD
+669 
-674 GTIWMGTIN
+674 
-683 GLVSFNPQIVRR
+683 
-695 NTFVPPVYITG
+695 
-706 MYVQGR
+706 R
-712 ETPFPA
+712 ET
-718 DGVQLPYRSNV
+718 
-729 GFDFVALSYTSPGA
+729 AL
-743 NRYAYKMEGIDND
+743 
-756 WNYTSAAHTASYAQ
+756 
-770 LPPGD
+770 
-775 YLFRVRGS
+775 
-783 NNDGVWNQEEA
+783 
-794 TLSVRILPPWW
+794 LS
-805 RTVWAYLIYIIV
+805 
-817 VSGSFVLS
+817 
-825 LRAYR
+825 
-830 RREVQ
+830 
-835 KIREQQLLAELARE
+835 E
-849 RESHRTHEMFINQI
+849 RM
-863 TYGACTPQGD
+863 
-873 AMSRADEQLMSQ
+873 
-885 LIAKVRENLSDANY
+885 K
-899 NVEALAAAMNMSRSS
+899 
-914 LHRKIKAL
+914 
-922 TDLSSLDF
+922 
-930 IRIIRLKHAAE
+930 
-941 LLQEGELRINE
+941 
-952 ICDRVG
+952 
-958 FQSPSYFAK
+958 
-967 VFQKQFGVT
+967 
-976 PTEFVQQ
+976 
-983 NKQRMADSSFS
+983 

>member
-31 DGGSGLSN
+31 DGESGLSN

-94 RQLWVGTDDGVYIQD
+94 RQLWIGTDDGVYIQD

-187 GTVWVGT
+187 GTIWVGT

-253 FPVPQVHRKIIRY
+253 FPAPEVHRKIIRY

-276 GTQNGVYVIDEKQ
+276 GTQNGVYVINEKQ

-378 WNPKAQTFVKV
+378 WNPKAQAFVKV

-413 KGGIDLIIPEAG
+413 KGGIDLIIPGTASFA
-425 SSASPSVSSFPSTSS
+425 SSSTSS
-440 SAFSSLTSSTVSPVS
+440 STFSSLTSSSTVS

-494 DRGGIIWLGDGWN
+494 DRGGVIWLGDGWN
-507 IFRSVDKGRTFE
+507 IFRSTDKGRTFE

-539 IWVATMGNGILRYNP
+539 IWVATMGNGIFRY
-554 QTDQMVKYQCVPGDS
+554 
-569 TSIGTN
+569 
-575 EVTGIT
+575 
-581 EDSKGLLWFST
+581 
-592 DRGGLL
+592 
-598 CFNPETGRFR
+598 
-608 TYTKANGL
+608 
-616 PDNVTYKVVE
+616 
-626 DAQHRIWFGTDRGLV
+626 
-641 CLHPET
+641 
-647 DCLQIFTRNDGL
+647 
-659 PDNQF
+659 
-664 NYKSA
+664 
-669 LAASD
+669 
-674 GTIWMGTIN
+674 
-683 GLVSFNPQIVRR
+683 NPQIVRR

-817 VSGSFVLS
+817 VSGSFVLT

-976 PTEFVQQ
+976 PTEFAQQ
-983 NKQRMADSSFS
+983 NKQRMTDS

>member
-1 MKRNLLLFLLSVCFF
+1 M
-16 LPDFAATGQYNFIRV
+16 
-31 DGGSGLSN
+31 
-39 SHVKSIIQDSYGFI
+39 
-53 WLGTRNGLNRYDG
+53 
-66 VSMKLYNC
+66 
-74 YDETLQHG
+74 
-82 NQVISALFEDNH
+82 
-94 RQLWVGTDDGVYIQD
+94 
-109 LATGK
+109 
-114 FSFFDARTESGEQ
+114 
-127 IRYNWIEDILA
+127 
-138 DHSGNIWVN
+138 
-147 APNQGVFRYQ
+147 
-157 VETGKLF
+157 ETGKLF

-187 GTVWVGT
+187 GTIWVGT

-253 FPVPQVHRKIIRY
+253 FPAPEVHRKIIRY

-276 GTQNGVYVIDEKQ
+276 GTQNGVYVINEKQ

-413 KGGIDLIIPEAG
+413 KGGIDLIIPGTA
-425 SSASPSVSSFPSTSS
+425 SSASLSISS
-440 SAFSSLTSSTVSPVS
+440 STFSSLTSSTVS

-494 DRGGIIWLGDGWN
+494 DRGGVIWLGDGWN
-507 IFRSVDKGRTFE
+507 IFRSGDKGRTFE

-539 IWVATMGNGILRYNP
+539 IWVATMGNGIFRYNP

-626 DAQHRIWFGTDRGLV
+626 DAQHCIWFGTDRGLV

-647 DCLQIFTRNDGL
+647 DSLQIFTRNDGL

-817 VSGSFVLS
+817 VSGSFVLT

-976 PTEFVQQ
+976 PTEFAQQ
-983 NKQRMADSSFS
+983 NKQRITDS